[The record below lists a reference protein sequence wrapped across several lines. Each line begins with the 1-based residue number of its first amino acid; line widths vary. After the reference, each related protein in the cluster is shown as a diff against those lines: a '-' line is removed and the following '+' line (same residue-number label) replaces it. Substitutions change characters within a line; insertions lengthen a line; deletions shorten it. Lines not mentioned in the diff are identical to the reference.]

1 MTQSREAPD
10 DRLRE
15 PPVQR
20 FAGDSHQLDLHQVL
34 ADLRAEEHEGR
45 HGHRQ
50 ITVFRRAP
58 VTHVLFAFEAG
69 GRLDQHST
77 SGLVTIHVLE
87 GRMNVRAEGKDHE
100 LAAGGVL
107 ILSPEVAHDVH
118 ALEASGMLLS
128 VHLESAR

>member
-1 MTQSREAPD
+1 MTQQDERPD

-15 PPVQR
+15 PPAQR
-20 FAGDSHQLDLHQVL
+20 FAGDSHQLDLLQAL
-34 ADLRAEEHEGR
+34 ADLRAEEHEAR
-45 HGHRQ
+45 SGHRQ

-69 GRLDQHST
+69 GQLNQHST
-77 SGLVTIHVLE
+77 PGLVTIHVLE
-87 GRMNVRAEGKDHE
+87 GRIRVRAEDQDHE

-107 ILSPEVAHDVH
+107 ILSPEVAHDVR

-128 VHLESAR
+128 VHLESSG